1 MLIVNKLISYNTEN
15 NQKIVERLLWL
26 NKEQEIGFF
35 INLYSNQLPYA
46 KNITEI
52 EIGINENKILVESQD
67 PFGRIVNEEDI
78 PENHLTIRDKAWEV
92 IKDIVVLEPLIYD
105 SSERRKLVLKVC
117 EKFNIHESTVMRY
130 LKKYWQRGK
139 TKNALLPDYYMCGGK
154 GKEKEVGELK
164 RGRPRKNAE
173 ILGDGIN
180 IDEETKRIFRI
191 AINKY
196 YYNASKKSLKLTYEL
211 MLRDYFSKENR
222 IENGIK
228 MPIVN
233 SIEEIPTFGQF
244 RYWFEKD
251 RNYKKEITTRYSA
264 KTYELKHRPIIGQST
279 CEAMGPGSIFQ
290 IDATIADIYLLSRF
304 NRNWIIGRPT
314 IFAVM
319 DVFSRMIV
327 GLYVGLEN
335 NSWIGAMMALA
346 NAASNKVDFYKEYG
360 IEIDEQDFPVAFL
373 PESIIADRGE
383 LEGYNIEQ
391 LVNAFHIKI
400 QNTPPYR
407 ADWKGIIEQNFRITN
422 LRTKSLLPGV
432 INSEVRQRGE
442 KDYRL
447 DAKLDIY
454 QFTQIILKCALY
466 HNNYHYLTNYSRE
479 EMMIE
484 DDVEPVPIKLWNW
497 GIANRSGKL
506 RYVPEDIVK
515 LNLMPT
521 GTATVT
527 SQGIKFNGMLY
538 GSKQSLKEKWFEKAR
553 NRGTWKVSVS
563 YDPRKM
569 DYIYIRDDKG
579 LSYEKCFLLE
589 HQQRYKDKTLDEINY
604 LLEYERQQEKKYSG
618 NKIQA
623 KIDLIS
629 EIENIVKQAEQ
640 QTFEEQT
647 NVGSKKSRLKNIR
660 KNRKVE
666 KMLQREKEAFELDQ
680 RDTVEDTEVI
690 PFNKNDSEENNAD
703 SVFNLL
709 LRKQKEALKKIHG
722 K

>member
-553 NRGTWKVSVS
+553 NRDTWKVSVS

-604 LLEYERQQEKKYSG
+604 LLEYERQQQKKYSG

>member
-211 MLRDYFSKENR
+211 ILRDYFSKENR

-553 NRGTWKVSVS
+553 NRDTWKVSVS

>member
-139 TKNALLPDYYMCGGK
+139 TKNELLPDYCMCGGK

-335 NSWIGAMMALA
+335 NSCIGAMMALA

-563 YDPRKM
+563 YDPRIM
-569 DYIYIRDDKG
+569 DYIYIRDDNG

-589 HQQRYKDKTLDEINY
+589 HQQRYKDKTIEEINY
-604 LLEYERQQEKKYSG
+604 LLEYEKLQEKKYSDK
-618 NKIQA
+618 KIQA
-623 KIDLIS
+623 KVDLIS
-629 EIENIVKQAEQ
+629 EIENIVEQAEQ
-640 QTFEEQT
+640 QTLEEQT
-647 NVGSKKSRLKNIR
+647 NVDSKRSRLKNIR
-660 KNRKVE
+660 QNRKVE
-666 KMLQREKEAFELDQ
+666 KMLQREEEAFELDQ

>member
-1 MLIVNKLISYNTEN
+1 
-15 NQKIVERLLWL
+15 
-26 NKEQEIGFF
+26 
-35 INLYSNQLPYA
+35 
-46 KNITEI
+46 
-52 EIGINENKILVESQD
+52 
-67 PFGRIVNEEDI
+67 
-78 PENHLTIRDKAWEV
+78 
-92 IKDIVVLEPLIYD
+92 
-105 SSERRKLVLKVC
+105 
-117 EKFNIHESTVMRY
+117 
-130 LKKYWQRGK
+130 
-139 TKNALLPDYYMCGGK
+139 MCGGK

-335 NSWIGAMMALA
+335 NSCIGAMMALA

-563 YDPRKM
+563 YDPRIM
-569 DYIYIRDDKG
+569 DYIYIRDDNG

-589 HQQRYKDKTLDEINY
+589 HQQRYKDKTIEEINY
-604 LLEYERQQEKKYSG
+604 LLEYEKLQEKKYSDK
-618 NKIQA
+618 KIQA
-623 KIDLIS
+623 KVDLIS
-629 EIENIVKQAEQ
+629 EIENIVEQAEQ
-640 QTFEEQT
+640 QTLEEQT
-647 NVGSKKSRLKNIR
+647 NVDSKRSRLKNIR
-660 KNRKVE
+660 QNRKVE
-666 KMLQREKEAFELDQ
+666 KMLQREEEAFELDQ

>member
-553 NRGTWKVSVS
+553 NRDTWKVSVS

>member
-1 MLIVNKLISYNTEN
+1 
-15 NQKIVERLLWL
+15 
-26 NKEQEIGFF
+26 
-35 INLYSNQLPYA
+35 
-46 KNITEI
+46 
-52 EIGINENKILVESQD
+52 
-67 PFGRIVNEEDI
+67 
-78 PENHLTIRDKAWEV
+78 
-92 IKDIVVLEPLIYD
+92 
-105 SSERRKLVLKVC
+105 
-117 EKFNIHESTVMRY
+117 
-130 LKKYWQRGK
+130 
-139 TKNALLPDYYMCGGK
+139 
-154 GKEKEVGELK
+154 
-164 RGRPRKNAE
+164 
-173 ILGDGIN
+173 
-180 IDEETKRIFRI
+180 
-191 AINKY
+191 
-196 YYNASKKSLKLTYEL
+196 
-211 MLRDYFSKENR
+211 
-222 IENGIK
+222 
-228 MPIVN
+228 
-233 SIEEIPTFGQF
+233 
-244 RYWFEKD
+244 
-251 RNYKKEITTRYSA
+251 
-264 KTYELKHRPIIGQST
+264 
-279 CEAMGPGSIFQ
+279 
-290 IDATIADIYLLSRF
+290 
-304 NRNWIIGRPT
+304 
-314 IFAVM
+314 M

-553 NRGTWKVSVS
+553 NRDTWKVSVS

>member
-251 RNYKKEITTRYSA
+251 RNYKKEITIRYSA

-553 NRGTWKVSVS
+553 NRDTWKVSVS

>member
-391 LVNAFHIKI
+391 LVNTNHIWI

-407 ADWKGIIEQNFRITN
+407 ADWKGIIEQNLHITN

-527 SQGIKFNGMLY
+527 LQGIKFNGMLY

-553 NRGTWKVSVS
+553 NRDTWKVSVS

>member
-139 TKNALLPDYYMCGGK
+139 TKNALLPDYCMCGGK

-319 DVFSRMIV
+319 DV
-327 GLYVGLEN
+327 
-335 NSWIGAMMALA
+335 
-346 NAASNKVDFYKEYG
+346 
-360 IEIDEQDFPVAFL
+360 L
-373 PESIIADRGE
+373 PEEGGPDII
-383 LEGYNIEQ
+383 
-391 LVNAFHIKI
+391 
-400 QNTPPYR
+400 
-407 ADWKGIIEQNFRITN
+407 
-422 LRTKSLLPGV
+422 TKF
-432 INSEVRQRGE
+432 
-442 KDYRL
+442 
-447 DAKLDIY
+447 IY
-454 QFTQIILKCALY
+454 SAPL
-466 HNNYHYLTNYSRE
+466 
-479 EMMIE
+479 
-484 DDVEPVPIKLWNW
+484 
-497 GIANRSGKL
+497 
-506 RYVPEDIVK
+506 
-515 LNLMPT
+515 
-521 GTATVT
+521 
-527 SQGIKFNGMLY
+527 
-538 GSKQSLKEKWFEKAR
+538 
-553 NRGTWKVSVS
+553 SVS
-563 YDPRKM
+563 LN
-569 DYIYIRDDKG
+569 IFSHFFIRFEMSFSFIK
-579 LSYEKCFLLE
+579 S
-589 HQQRYKDKTLDEINY
+589 HPSQIY
-604 LLEYERQQEKKYSG
+604 LLSSG
-618 NKIQA
+618 IWLSTSGFTLG
-623 KIDLIS
+623 IFPL
-629 EIENIVKQAEQ
+629 
-640 QTFEEQT
+640 
-647 NVGSKKSRLKNIR
+647 
-660 KNRKVE
+660 
-666 KMLQREKEAFELDQ
+666 
-680 RDTVEDTEVI
+680 
-690 PFNKNDSEENNAD
+690 
-703 SVFNLL
+703 
-709 LRKQKEALKKIHG
+709 
-722 K
+722 

>member
-497 GIANRSGKL
+497 GIAKRSGKL

-553 NRGTWKVSVS
+553 NRDTWKVSVS